1 MHRSPLGNRVRLG
14 VLLVLLLALALPLL
28 PARAQVTTDGWSGT
42 VEPCGNGFA
51 TQTFGPGPASPPHG
65 TGSLQFSVAAVDDG
79 KVWSQFVQRGVVET
93 PLTAI
98 SQLRYWTFVSRGAG
112 HAPHLFLDVD
122 LNGDGV
128 ADDRLIYQPELNGTV
143 TPLTWQ
149 EWSAAGGRWWSQRG
163 LGGLLQ
169 GAPGLLTSYALA
181 FPNARLALPEGGQ
194 GGLGIGVGCLG
205 SGWGGWQGAVDALV
219 FRAGTLSFFWDFE
232 ATGVVTT
239 RGGGVREGPTFRD
252 LRPAPWS
259 TVAPG
264 PVTIAVTATTPS
276 GLRSVRLSLDGRELP
291 VTESGDRNT
300 RTVSTQLTLQPG
312 FFVVTAIATDELGRS
327 FTAQWQFVVSP
338 DPRDSWWFRADG
350 TPRQQQ
356 ITASLRALSEAFR
369 WHFFGYSWDGA
380 YHPEMPTHASVAST
394 LRVVTRSPMHFG
406 TLSPTEPIMISAAV
420 VSSESPLAS
429 VELTL
434 NGQPLDVEISRDDER
449 RWLVYA
455 IRTLSPGTYG
465 VTATVRDTAGR
476 RFTTVWGFVVSSD
489 ANENPWFYPDG
500 RMKAEVVTRTLRTLV
515 EGWRWHTRGQSWDGK
530 PHPEF
535 PTHSTGVSGAEPL
548 PQWFD
553 AQGRPNQQAISDTLR
568 MLEQEFRWHFWGISW
583 DGNRHPEIPT
593 HAD

>member
-1 MHRSPLGNRVRLG
+1 MGNRVRFG
-14 VLLVLLLALALPLL
+14 ALLALLLALAMPLL
-28 PARAQVTTDGWSGT
+28 PAQAQLATDGWSGT
-42 VEPCGNGFA
+42 VEACGNGFA
-51 TQTFGPGPASPPHG
+51 TQNFGSGPASPPHG
-65 TGSLQFSVAAVDDG
+65 SGSLQFSVAAVDDG
-79 KVWSQFVQRGVVET
+79 KVWSQFVQRGVVDT

-98 SQLRYWTFVSRGAG
+98 SELRYWTFVSRGTG

-169 GAPGLLTSYALA
+169 AAPGLLTSYALA
-181 FPNARLALPEGGQ
+181 FPNARLAAPEGGQ

-252 LRPAPWS
+252 LRPVPWS

-264 PVTIAVTATTPS
+264 SVTITATATTPS

-300 RTVSTQLTLQPG
+300 RTVSAQLTLQPG

-327 FTAQWQFVVSP
+327 FTVQWQFVVSP

-380 YHPEMPTHASVAST
+380 YHPEMPSHAAPAATIRAIS
-394 LRVVTRSPMHFG
+394 
-406 TLSPTEPIMISAAV
+406 LSPAPYAV
-420 VSSESPLAS
+420 VSPATPVRVAARFVSTDSA
-429 VELTL
+429 
-434 NGQPLDVEISRDDER
+434 LDWPNIRL
-449 RWLVYA
+449 LV
-455 IRTLSPGTYG
+455 
-465 VTATVRDTAGR
+465 AGR
-476 RFTTVWGFVVSSD
+476 QLEGTAWSIDSDRDVTVFNNWEFPPGVWPVMATAVDRQGRSLTVVWGFVVSND

-500 RMKAEVVTRTLRTLV
+500 RMKAEAVTRTLRTLV
-515 EGWRWHTRGQSWDGK
+515 EGWRWHTRGQSWDGE

-535 PTHSTGVSGAEPL
+535 PTHATGVSGAEPL

-568 MLEQEFRWHFWGISW
+568 MLEREFRWHFWGISW
-583 DGNRHPEIPT
+583 DGDRHPEIPT